1 MQEYRRVPK
10 DSAPDLPPNEIRVS
24 STRSVGSCIGHAA
37 SFLLER
43 GLDPVVMK
51 GLRGAIP
58 TVILSVEM
66 LRRRIP
72 GLEVVWTLEQ
82 HNVVDHF
89 EPVEGDSEEV
99 VRETALPSITATLSL
114 NQLDRT
120 QPGYQAPLP
129 PELVDEKSLT
139 ELTGKRPPGFED
151 VELPSRGGRGGR
163 GGRSRGRRG
172 FRGN

>member
-1 MQEYRRVPK
+1 MQEYRRVPRE
-10 DSAPDLPPNEIRVS
+10 PTGDLAPNEIRVS
-24 STRSVGSCIGHAA
+24 STRSVGSCISHAA

-43 GLDPVVMK
+43 GLDPVIMK

-72 GLEVVWTLEQ
+72 GLEIVWTLEQ

-89 EPVEGDSEEV
+89 EPLQEDLDEV
-99 VRETALPSITATLSL
+99 VRETSLPSITATISL
-114 NQLDRT
+114 NPLDRSL
-120 QPGYQAPLP
+120 PGYQPPLP

-151 VELPSRGGRGGR
+151 VEVPSRSRGGRGR
-163 GGRSRGRRG
+163 ARPRRGRRG
-172 FRGN
+172 N